1 MQNQRPFIGSEAMRS
16 GDVTRHELR
25 RYYRAVAPNVYLDKR
40 IAPSLEQ
47 RTHAAWLWSGR
58 EAVIAG
64 LAAATLHGSKWI
76 DDSEPVELI
85 WRNARAPHGVL
96 TRADLLLDGESR
108 SMAGLTVTTLERTAF
123 DLGRRGS
130 LGNAVARLDALAAAK
145 KRLDVADV
153 IELADAHPRAR
164 GLPQLRTAL
173 DLMDAGAQSP
183 RETSLRLLLIGAG
196 HPKPRTQ
203 IPVSS
208 PDGRRRYYL
217 DMGWEDVKIAV
228 EYDGD
233 HHRSDPV
240 QFEYDLVRSADIE
253 ERDWRLIRVA
263 KRSRPI
269 EVLARVQR
277 AWQARSTLR

>member
-1 MQNQRPFIGSEAMRS
+1 MEKQRPFIGSEALAS
-16 GDVTRHELR
+16 GALTRHELR
-25 RYYRAVAPNVYLDKR
+25 RYYRAIAPNVYLDKR
-40 IAPSLEQ
+40 IEPSLEQ
-47 RTHAAWLWSGR
+47 RIHAAWLWSGR
-58 EAVIAG
+58 EAVVAG
-64 LAAATLHGSKWI
+64 LAAATLHGARWI
-76 DDSEPVELI
+76 NDDEPVELI

-96 TRADLLLDGESR
+96 TRADLLLDRESR
-108 SMAGLTVTTLERTAF
+108 SMGGLMVTTPERTAF
-123 DLGRRGS
+123 DLGRRGT
-130 LGNAVARLDALAAAK
+130 LGSAVARLDALAAAH
-145 KRLDVADV
+145 RLVAADV
-153 IELADAHPRAR
+153 VELADAHPRAR

-183 RETSLRLLLIGAG
+183 RETHLRLLLIGAG

-203 IPVSS
+203 IPVLS

-240 QFEYDLVRSADIE
+240 QFEHDLTRTADVE
-253 ERDWRLIRVA
+253 ERGWRLIRVV
-263 KRSRPI
+263 KRSRPD